1 MCVPCGLRQMD
12 KILLTST
19 GWDGQATAGTFK
31 LDEKSLKA
39 TRSKTTDGS
48 MMRVRHMATT
58 PTLWKSQMDDFVAA
72 SSHETKRTLRAVL
85 MVRDP
90 LDIVLSGYFYDASGG
105 EPAPLR
111 IPSNRIPVTT
121 KEACATPGLDELCTA
136 LRGFD
141 ASTTSWT
148 QMLQRLP
155 PKIGVLAQ
163 AVLERKGIEGLADS
177 AQALRGAQG
186 HGVQVGTWLVDLNAV
201 MADFD
206 GEIERM
212 FRFLGANDPKECVS
226 TCKPLDI
233 AAARDGADLDAC
245 LRRLGGDH
253 FKQVQELREQLAK
266 SSMLDDEKWFCSY
279 VVGLDKATPKACTAG
294 DETGDESVS
303 KHSLNTALE
312 PLKENLKAVLL
323 GPAVTLVIGPARK
336 RMGYDSLG
344 GDNQPSP
351 SPSPAAHAASSS
363 PVPSSTFI
371 SASAAAPLA
380 AVVAAP
386 SP

>member
-1 MCVPCGLRQMD
+1 VPGPAPIWADYWEEQGEEVLTGLLPKGLNSSSVCAPSSSQFWLLGSHHKTGTELMD
-12 KILLTST
+12 KILFAST
-19 GWDGQATAGTFK
+19 GWDGQDGPYLGGVGTFK

-48 MMRVRHMATT
+48 MMRVRHMSTT
-58 PTLWKSQMDDFVAA
+58 PTSWKSQMDDFVAA
-72 SSHETKRTLRAVL
+72 SSHETVRTLRAVL

-111 IPSNRIPVTT
+111 IPSTRIPVTT

-136 LRGFD
+136 LSGFD
-141 ASTTSWT
+141 GSTTSWT

-163 AVLERKGIEGLADS
+163 AVLERSGIEDLADS
-177 AQALRGAQG
+177 AQALRGTPGQA
-186 HGVQVGTWLVDLNAV
+186 TLVDLNAV

-226 TCKPLDI
+226 VCKPLDI
-233 AAARDGADLDAC
+233 AAVRDGADLDAC
-245 LRRLGGDH
+245 LRRVGGDH
-253 FKQVQELREQLAK
+253 FKKVQELRKQLAK
-266 SSMLDDEKWFCSY
+266 SSMLDDEKWFGSY

-294 DETGDESVS
+294 DETGDAESVS

-312 PLKENLKAVLL
+312 PLKKSLKAVLL
-323 GPAVTLVIGPARK
+323 GPAATLVIGPARK
-336 RMGYDSLG
+336 RMGYE
-344 GDNQPSP
+344 
-351 SPSPAAHAASSS
+351 
-363 PVPSSTFI
+363 
-371 SASAAAPLA
+371 
-380 AVVAAP
+380 
-386 SP
+386 